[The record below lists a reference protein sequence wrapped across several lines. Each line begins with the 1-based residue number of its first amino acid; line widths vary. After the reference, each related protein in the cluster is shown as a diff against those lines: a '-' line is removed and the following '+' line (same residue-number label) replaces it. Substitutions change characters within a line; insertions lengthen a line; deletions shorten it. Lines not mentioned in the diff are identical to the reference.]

1 MDGGYS
7 DLHAVFTVLQS
18 GGIPG
23 MTSKEFSSRISSAVS
38 TLNTLMQSTQSVR
51 SEVRDLICLFLTVIE
66 KVIASQSSKSL
77 PQNVKVFYED
87 IIKKLF
93 GDISLM
99 PELVHFL
106 NYPDRFLSHLTAKCM
121 TSFVVYDISIRRESN
136 PVWTATL
143 VETFKESGP
152 GYRLDSCLWSS
163 THVIKGILN
172 GCCLNKQELLMKL
185 LAGFEPSLHSL
196 YSELLSCATS
206 QHTKAAMRAAYS
218 SDLDIT
224 VCAFVDLLEA
234 LAAARMRHGVC
245 SSIQRLM
252 FLQAS
257 ALLHLV
263 DSEVEYFVKKRT
275 LLLLK
280 RCLAQ
285 RAGEEWALGEGHAT
299 LCDAEGWSSDIL
311 AMADA
316 VLQAVD
322 SGWLR
327 RVSVKPWASFFGGNR
342 ESSADGEGKDA
353 VMLRA
358 VSLILIKCLELKM
371 QHVVTA
377 GASHAFNVQKYV
389 MELLVFL
396 QPQVFQCQKD
406 THNCSWI
413 SLVFHEQD
421 DDMMESAKAL
431 TALYLYQKRLDS
443 SDPEACNWGCNPHC
457 HFILLLQSLFF
468 DHTVLLDFLI
478 SSETCFLEYCVLYLK
493 HLPENWQEFCNACS
507 RIEYAERRF
516 GSCEVVMEALPL
528 PAVSGASSIPQGTTV
543 TPRLKIDPQFTT
555 SQQPGKEP
563 VFSSFP
569 RLVDYESSEESEEE
583 EQNVLNPQTK
593 SNPEKPVVNR
603 SMRQVKSLSRSVARA
618 DKARTDSTDSLL
630 RKVVLCLTELRR
642 VISRLH
648 TRGLF
653 PYNPSSLL
661 RLLMAVEAK
670 GNL

>member
-1 MDGGYS
+1 
-7 DLHAVFTVLQS
+7 
-18 GGIPG
+18 
-23 MTSKEFSSRISSAVS
+23 K
-38 TLNTLMQSTQSVR
+38 
-51 SEVRDLICLFLTVIE
+51 
-66 KVIASQSSKSL
+66 
-77 PQNVKVFYED
+77 
-87 IIKKLF
+87 
-93 GDISLM
+93 
-99 PELVHFL
+99 
-106 NYPDRFLSHLTAKCM
+106 
-121 TSFVVYDISIRRESN
+121 
-136 PVWTATL
+136 
-143 VETFKESGP
+143 SGP

-163 THVIKGILN
+163 THVIKEYSMDVASINKVLQTFSYEDIQNCDELWLISDYLVGLLF
-172 GCCLNKQELLMKL
+172 CLYV
-185 LAGFEPSLHSL
+185 A
-196 YSELLSCATS
+196 
-206 QHTKAAMRAAYS
+206 S
-218 SDLDIT
+218 S
-224 VCAFVDLLEA
+224 
-234 LAAARMRHGVC
+234 
-245 SSIQRLM
+245 LM

-299 LCDAEGWSSDIL
+299 LCDAEGWSECPS
-311 AMADA
+311 
-316 VLQAVD
+316 
-322 SGWLR
+322 SHG
-327 RVSVKPWASFFGGNR
+327 ASFFGGNR

-358 VSLILIKCLELKM
+358 VSLILIKCLELKCSM
-371 QHVVTA
+371 L
-377 GASHAFNVQKYV
+377 S
-389 MELLVFL
+389 L
-396 QPQVFQCQKD
+396 QVISLPCFSFVWLAPSCD

-507 RIEYAERRF
+507 RIEYSERRF

-555 SQQPGKEP
+555 TQQPGKEP

-618 DKARTDSTDSLL
+618 EKARTDSTDSLL